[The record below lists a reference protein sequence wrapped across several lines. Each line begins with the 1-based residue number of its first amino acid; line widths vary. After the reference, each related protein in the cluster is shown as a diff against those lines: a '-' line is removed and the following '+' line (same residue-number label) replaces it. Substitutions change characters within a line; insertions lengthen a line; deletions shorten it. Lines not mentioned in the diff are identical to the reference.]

1 MAEKSPEP
9 TDAPGS
15 RWGGADTVRSA
26 AYWVI
31 VLAGSWWLLGQLAT
45 VMRPL
50 LLAAFLGYVLL
61 PYYSR
66 LRQRMP
72 PALAIG
78 LLAGVTAV
86 VVAVLALTGYASL
99 IGLTEELPQ
108 LKGRATGLLNDANTF
123 VDRQATA
130 LGLPIDEGE
139 PAPPA
144 EPGQPT
150 PPKSAKHPRQDA
162 IVERALAY
170 LSDAANVAAG
180 GLLEMA
186 TAGLYLM
193 FLLIGAERL
202 PNRVREAYPPERADH
217 ILNVAGRINA
227 AIISYLKA
235 KVKSS
240 LILAVPVGI
249 VLAVFG
255 VKFALLWA
263 VLTFLC
269 NFIPYIGTAVAY
281 TLPVGFAF
289 LQLELGYRPV
299 TVAVLLLACHLG
311 SAMVVEP
318 MILGRAVGLSPL
330 VILAALTVWGLVW
343 GIPGMFLAVPLT
355 VVVKIVF
362 ENIEQTRPVAS
373 LLGGE

>member
-1 MAEKSPEP
+1 MSGPE
-9 TDAPGS
+9 TPGGS
-15 RWGGADTVRSA
+15 GWAHPNTVRTA
-26 AYWVI
+26 AYWV
-31 VLAGSWWLLGQLAT
+31 VVFAGSWWILGQLAA
-45 VMRPL
+45 VLRPL
-50 LLAAFLGYVLL
+50 LLAAFLGYVLM

-66 LRQRMP
+66 LRLRLP
-72 PALAIG
+72 PAIAIG
-78 LLAGVTAV
+78 LLAGVTAIV
-86 VVAVLALTGYASL
+86 LVALALTAYASL

-108 LKGRATGLLNDANTF
+108 LKGRAIGIVDEANSF

-130 LGLPIDEGE
+130 MGIPIDRDDPPPE
-139 PAPPA
+139 PGLAPPLK
-144 EPGQPT
+144 PT
-150 PPKSAKHPRQDA
+150 KHPRQDA
-162 IVERALAY
+162 IVERSLAW
-170 LSDAANVAAG
+170 LTDAANLAAG
-180 GLLEMA
+180 GLLEAA

-202 PNRVREAYPPERADH
+202 PSRVRDAYPPERAEH

-269 NFIPYIGTAVAY
+269 NFIPYIGTVVAY

-289 LQLELGYRPV
+289 LQLEPGYGPV
-299 TVAVLLLACHLG
+299 TVAVILVVIHLV
-311 SAMVVEP
+311 SAMIIEP

-355 VVVKIVF
+355 VVLKIVF
-362 ENIEQTRPVAS
+362 ENIEATRPVAS
-373 LLGGE
+373 LLSGE

>member
-1 MAEKSPEP
+1 MSG
-9 TDAPGS
+9 TDPAHDPSGTRVS
-15 RWGGADTVRSA
+15 RWAHPDTVKTA

-31 VLAGSWWLLGQLAT
+31 VFAGSWWILGQLAA
-45 VMRPL
+45 VLRPL
-50 LLAAFLGYVLL
+50 LLAAFLGYVLM

-66 LRQRMP
+66 LRHRLP

-78 LLAGVTAV
+78 LLAGATAV
-86 VVAVLALTGYASL
+86 VLVILALTAYASL

-108 LKGRATGLLNDANTF
+108 LKGRAVMLVDEANSF
-123 VDRQATA
+123 VDRQAA
-130 LGLPIDEGE
+130 AMGLPTTGGE
-139 PAPPA
+139 PPS
-144 EPGQPT
+144 EPGVAPT
-150 PPKSAKHPRQDA
+150 KPAKHPRQDA
-162 IVERALAY
+162 IVERSLAW

-180 GLLEMA
+180 GLLEAA

-193 FLLIGAERL
+193 FLLVGAERL
-202 PNRVREAYPPERADH
+202 PDRVRAAYPPDRAEQ
-217 ILNVAGRINA
+217 ILDVAGRINS

-240 LILAVPVGI
+240 LILAIPVGV
-249 VLAVFG
+249 VLAVLG

-269 NFIPYIGTAVAY
+269 NFIPYIGSVVAY
-281 TLPVGFAF
+281 TLPVGFGF
-289 LQLELGYRPV
+289 LQLDLGYRPV
-299 TVAVLLLACHLG
+299 TVAALLLVCHLV
-311 SAMVVEP
+311 SAMVIEP

-355 VVVKIVF
+355 VVLKIVF
-362 ENIEQTRPVAS
+362 GHIEATRPVAS
-373 LLGGE
+373 LLSEE

>member
-1 MAEKSPEP
+1 M
-9 TDAPGS
+9 
-15 RWGGADTVRSA
+15 
-26 AYWVI
+26 
-31 VLAGSWWLLGQLAT
+31 GQLAA
-45 VMRPL
+45 VLRPL
-50 LLAAFLGYVLL
+50 LLAVFLGYILL

-66 LRQRMP
+66 LRLRLP
-72 PALAIG
+72 PAVAIG

-86 VVAVLALTGYASL
+86 VLAVLAFMGYASL

-108 LKGRATGLLNDANTF
+108 LKGRAVSLVDEANRY

-130 LGLPIDEGE
+130 MGIPIDDG
-139 PAPPA
+139 APPPA
-144 EPGQPT
+144 DPGAAPA
-150 PPKSAKHPRQDA
+150 KSTKNARQDA
-162 IVERALAY
+162 IVDRILAW
-170 LSDAANVAAG
+170 LSEAANAAAG
-180 GLLEMA
+180 GLLEVA

-202 PNRVREAYPPERADH
+202 PGRVRAAYPPERAEQ
-217 ILNVAGRINA
+217 ILNVAGRINS

-249 VLAVFG
+249 ILTVFG
-255 VKFALLWA
+255 VKFSLLWA

-289 LQLELGYRPV
+289 LQMELGYRPV
-299 TVAVLLLACHLG
+299 TVAVLLVLCHLG
-311 SAMVVEP
+311 SAMIIEP

-355 VVVKIVF
+355 VVLKIVF
-362 ENIEQTRPVAS
+362 ENIEATRPMAS
-373 LLGGE
+373 MLGGE

>member
-1 MAEKSPEP
+1 MSGTE
-9 TDAPGS
+9 THGGS
-15 RWGGADTVRSA
+15 GWGHTNTVRTA
-26 AYWVI
+26 AYWV
-31 VLAGSWWLLGQLAT
+31 VVFAGSWWILGQLAA
-45 VMRPL
+45 VLRPL
-50 LLAAFLGYVLL
+50 LLAAFLGYVLM

-66 LRQRMP
+66 LRYRLP
-72 PALAIG
+72 SAVAIG

-86 VVAVLALTGYASL
+86 VLAALALTGYASL
-99 IGLTEELPQ
+99 IGLTEELPR
-108 LKGRATGLLNDANTF
+108 LKGRAIAIVDEANSF

-130 LGLPIDEGE
+130 MGIPVEKNE
-139 PAPPA
+139 SAP
-144 EPGQPT
+144 EPGVA
-150 PPKSAKHPRQDA
+150 PKPARNPRQDA
-162 IVERALAY
+162 IVERSLAW
-170 LSDAANVAAG
+170 LSDAANLAAG
-180 GLLEMA
+180 GLLEAA

-202 PNRVREAYPPERADH
+202 PSRVREAYPPERAEH
-217 ILNVAGRINA
+217 ILNVAGRINS

-289 LQLELGYRPV
+289 LQLDPGYGPV
-299 TVAVLLLACHLG
+299 TVALLLVVIHLV
-311 SAMVVEP
+311 SAMIIEP

-355 VVVKIVF
+355 VVLKIVF
-362 ENIEQTRPVAS
+362 ENIEATRPVAS
-373 LLGGE
+373 LLSGE